1 MIRRYEDKSFR
12 KLENKAVKL
21 KINTPLRGYS
31 KGVELKIKV
40 DPEGV
45 PLERYWR
52 DRLKDSK
59 FDNCVEI
66 IEE

>member
-12 KLENKAVKL
+12 KLENKTAKIKL
-21 KINTPLRGYS
+21 NTSLRGYP
-31 KGVELKIKV
+31 KGIELKIKV
-40 DPEGV
+40 DTAGT

-59 FDNCVEI
+59 IDNCIEIVE
-66 IEE
+66 